1 MAAYEGSRDSGNV
14 VDVQLTGATG
24 VPIHTDEIMA
34 SLIAWHDA
42 QLRATP
48 LSAIRQALNRLERL
62 RDGKSFNQLPARR

>member
-1 MAAYEGSRDSGNV
+1 
-14 VDVQLTGATG
+14 
-24 VPIHTDEIMA
+24 MA

-48 LSAIRQALNRLERL
+48 LSATRQTLNRLERL